1 MQFILPRA
9 IQCSSG
15 TTGPG
20 SAPRRPPKH
29 QPYLNPFSHPRQS
42 PGPSAAAGCAGG
54 DVQCLGPS
62 WAPTPPVGGEGLQPS
77 PSPAAALQGE
87 GVSPAL
93 GQLGAQLCPGSLP
106 DRGTGEIHLP
116 APASLILILWAQ
128 QELRAHLCLQ
138 HTPSIG
144 KSEWGHEGSCPGQS
158 HAEPPGEGP

>member
-116 APASLILILWAQ
+116 AKPSLHPCTSIPNPYPLGTARASGSPLPATHSKHW
-128 QELRAHLCLQ
+128 
-138 HTPSIG
+138 
-144 KSEWGHEGSCPGQS
+144 KK
-158 HAEPPGEGP
+158 